1 MCISAVSKRYNATGI
16 VLGNLWGGG
25 MGTYPSEKLSNYS
38 SVEEL
43 LEDAEKMLKTGALDS
58 GMGFQNLIGAGL
70 IIEEFKTIKYNNE
83 SFYASNDS
91 QVYIGNMNQ
100 DELQILEEQI
110 NTI

>member
-1 MCISAVSKRYNATGI
+1 
-16 VLGNLWGGG
+16 
-25 MGTYPSEKLSNYS
+25 
-38 SVEEL
+38 
-43 LEDAEKMLKTGALDS
+43 
-58 GMGFQNLIGAGL
+58 MGFQNLIGAGL

-91 QVYIGNMNQ
+91 QAYIGNMNQ